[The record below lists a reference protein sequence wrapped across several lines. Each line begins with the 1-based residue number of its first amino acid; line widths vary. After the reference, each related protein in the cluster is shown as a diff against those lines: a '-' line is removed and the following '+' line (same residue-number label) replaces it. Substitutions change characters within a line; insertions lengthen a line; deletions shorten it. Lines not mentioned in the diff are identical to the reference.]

1 MMPLDDLLNGPQ
13 FAPVEDLLLELLWP
27 LEDEIP
33 GLIIRSLIPDGVTCP
48 FVLVRREPGA
58 YSSASFGFA
67 GDDRFLMRSVVKV
80 NTFTADPDGD
90 AKGALLQDVIRRRL
104 SACHHRQVVVPEMGS
119 IARIQTSA
127 PAQRVSDWATS
138 TGVVQYAN
146 LPKGAH
152 RYEATYGL
160 VVRAAHTTRNPLA
173 VFEH

>member
-1 MMPLDDLLNGPQ
+1 MLNDLLNGPQ

-33 GLIIRSLIPDGVTCP
+33 GLTIRSLIPEGVECP

-58 YSSASFGFA
+58 YSSASFGLA
-67 GDDRFLMRSVVKV
+67 GDDRYLQRAVVKV
-80 NTFTADPDGD
+80 NTFTDDPDGD

-104 SACHHRQVVVPEMGS
+104 SACWRRQITVPGMGS

-160 VVRAAHTTRNPLA
+160 VVRPSTTSRDPLA